1 MEATVTL
8 SSKNQIVVP
17 KFVRQKLG
25 IGPGDQLIV
34 NVEKEGL
41 MLRPRPKSYSRHLR
55 GLHQNLWKGTEA
67 KQYVDGERDSW
78 EEQ

>member
-41 MLRPRPKSYSRHLR
+41 TLRPKPKSYSRHLR
-55 GLHQNLWKGTEA
+55 GLHQNLWKGTET
-67 KQYVDGERDSW
+67 KQYVEGERDSW
-78 EEQ
+78 EEG

>member
-17 KFVRQKLG
+17 KSVRQKLG

-41 MLRPRPKSYSRHLR
+41 ILRPKPKSYTRHLR
-55 GLHQNLWKGTEA
+55 GLHQNVWKGTETE
-67 KQYVDGERDSW
+67 QYIERERKSW
-78 EEQ
+78 EEK